1 MQNQQLIPVEPQQRY
16 VYPNKGDE
24 VVIEIKG
31 LLNGKVIYQ
40 ELYPNEAKRPEE
52 LPTDM
57 FNQFIRNGYFRLVY
71 PVDQFVRMN
80 EIAKRGEDNHE
91 GD

>member
-1 MQNQQLIPVEPQQRY
+1 MQNQQLTPVEPRQRY

-24 VVIEIKG
+24 AVIEIKG
-31 LLNGKVIYQ
+31 VLNGKVIYQ
-40 ELYPNEAKRPEE
+40 ELYQNEAKQPEE

-71 PVDQFVRMN
+71 PVDQFVQAN
-80 EIAKRGEDNHE
+80 GHAEKERGNHE
-91 GD
+91 RN